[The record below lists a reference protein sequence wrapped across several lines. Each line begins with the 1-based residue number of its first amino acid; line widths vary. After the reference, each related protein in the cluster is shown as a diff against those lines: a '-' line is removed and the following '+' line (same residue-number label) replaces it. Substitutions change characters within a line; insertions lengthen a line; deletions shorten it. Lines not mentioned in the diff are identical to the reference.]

1 MGLEQVGVSFY
12 LFCSI
17 FSPIFHIFLLLCLNI
32 FSHLS
37 FAFSLLVRW
46 KQAGVGTSKV
56 HFLCFCK
63 CNLVFLAKTNFY
75 FLQHYPVIWS
85 SDECIC
91 DRHLHVQC
99 PFKTHKKRSSF
110 VPFEVGAEWNFGNN
124 LIVMQICKDNKMTTT
139 KHFLTKNSQYCQ
151 FQKSLLR
158 RNQKMPPWRDW
169 PSWKCS

>member
-1 MGLEQVGVSFY
+1 M
-12 LFCSI
+12 
-17 FSPIFHIFLLLCLNI
+17 
-32 FSHLS
+32 S
-37 FAFSLLVRW
+37 FAFLLLVRW
-46 KQAGVGTSKV
+46 EQAGVGTSKV

-63 CNLVFLAKTNFY
+63 CNLVFLAKANFY
-75 FLQHYPVIWS
+75 FFQHYPVIWS

-91 DRHLHVQC
+91 DRHLHVPRMQC
-99 PFKTHKKRSSF
+99 PFKIHKKRSSF

-139 KHFLTKNSQYCQ
+139 KHLLIKNSQYCQ
-151 FQKSLLR
+151 FQRSLLR